1 MGTQSTPPRNSTN
14 ELAKGGI
21 VSRRDLLKG
30 ALVGAGALAA
40 LSLPTPL
47 TRFFPAVAPREAL
60 GANNNVADGIYLFR
74 YNAAKG
80 WSLDVPHAA
89 ATNTDIKLD
98 VTNGSIAQCCAVTY
112 DSSTAAYRIAPL
124 CGITA
129 DMVLTS
135 DGNNKSVVKMRK
147 DTKANNQRWLFV
159 KNSNGSYSIKI
170 KSNTSLCVN
179 LWNDDRSSGATID
192 LYTYSSSDIAS
203 QWELV
208 CFMPAQTQTTKKL
221 TSTATVFNSS
231 FLLENVRT
239 NYPTIVSKPSGWTV
253 ENKDGHPYR
262 IKYNN
267 GSVYRGSGAQSIVVK
282 YSNVGDVG
290 GVAVDFQAKIDVYPD
305 YNDPQYD
312 ELGIADGWPEGTTV
326 CLQWND
332 GDTGA
337 KNAWG
342 IFAGICVTSCSY
354 YDVTYS
360 CYDHSTGDEIGL
372 SGAYMTIASLN
383 GGKLQYDQSSTRYET
398 VSYMSSEPG
407 VKAFWPY
414 KSWNDVW
421 FTGAVGGGTMRG
433 VWMSANT
440 GDFEDTIGGKDS
452 DRAAMSFLVKD
463 DAPTFRFASFAT
475 KSRNALWFYPTFTP
489 LGILNPGAPS
499 KSAKI
504 TS

>member
-1 MGTQSTPPRNSTN
+1 MGTQSTPPRNTAN
-14 ELAKGGI
+14 DLAEGGI

-80 WSLDVPHAA
+80 WSLDVPNAA

-98 VTNGSIAQCCAVTY
+98 VTNGSISQCCAVTY
-112 DSSTAAYRIAPL
+112 DSSTDAYRIAPI

-129 DMVLTS
+129 NMVLTS
-135 DGNNKSVVKMRK
+135 DGNKNSVVKMRK
-147 DTKANNQRWLFV
+147 DTKAKNQRWLFV

-179 LWNDDRSSGATID
+179 LLNDNRSSNATIQ

-203 QWELV
+203 QWQLI
-208 CFMPAQTQTTKKL
+208 CFVPAQTQTTKKL

-253 ENKDGHPYR
+253 ENKSGHPYR

-290 GVAVDFQAKIDVYPD
+290 GVAVDFQAKIDVYPE
-305 YNDPQYD
+305 YNDSSYD
-312 ELGIADGWPEGTTV
+312 NGDVSVGYPKGTCV
-326 CLQWND
+326 DLQWESL
-332 GDTGA
+332 GSGA
-337 KNAWG
+337 IKTWG
-342 IFAGICVTSCSY
+342 MFAGICVTSCSY
-354 YDVTYS
+354 YDVTYT
-360 CYDHSTGDEIGL
+360 CYNHSTGAQISL
-372 SGAYMTIASLN
+372 SGAYMTMSSLSGSALPYSKAS
-383 GGKLQYDQSSTRYET
+383 RYET
-398 VSYMSSEPG
+398 VSYKSSTSGITASCMSSAWLKNP
-407 VKAFWPY
+407 VP
-414 KSWNDVW
+414 
-421 FTGAVGGGTMRG
+421 G
-433 VWMSANT
+433 VWMGANS
-440 GDFEDTIGGKDS
+440 GDFDDTIGGSKS
-452 DRAAMSFLVKD
+452 EYAAVSFLIKD
-463 DAPTFRFASFAT
+463 AAPKFGFAPFGTSI
-475 KSRNALWFYPTFTP
+475 RNGLWFFPTFTP
-489 LGILNPGAPS
+489 LGILNPGAPE